1 MVNTALNV
9 NLHNI
14 IRIPS
19 SILLLRKTLEKLR
32 TAHDETTTVFGEGSI
47 VGWRNR
53 GLPDVFAMRYR
64 WGCFE
69 IVHRL
74 GLHSVDPHKR
84 IGMQVS
90 CTIPAVGHQ
99 LASGLRHTVIQAGYI
114 AFKGRWRPALPI
126 VP

>member
-47 VGWRNR
+47 VGWGNR
-53 GLPDVFAMRYR
+53 GLSTVFR
-64 WGCFE
+64 
-69 IVHRL
+69 
-74 GLHSVDPHKR
+74 
-84 IGMQVS
+84 
-90 CTIPAVGHQ
+90 
-99 LASGLRHTVIQAGYI
+99 
-114 AFKGRWRPALPI
+114 
-126 VP
+126 